1 MGFPIRKIKTVATTG
16 NLDTIVATTRTPGAT
31 VNMGQVKPGSL
42 VAEISCDIETSTITL
57 YADWQVSDDA
67 STWIVLAPANNA
79 ANVVLGTGTGGADAT
94 VAKALEA
101 IRGKYE
107 QGNTTVHIIGFAKAM
122 GDIAQGAAG
131 VLIFFGVAWF
141 MGRRITR

>member
-101 IRGKYE
+101 PMAVYSFRYSRLAVRNE
-107 QGNTTVHIIGFAKAM
+107 VTT
-122 GDIAQGAAG
+122 GAA
-131 VLIFFGVAWF
+131 VDTYSILYHYLKPGVA
-141 MGRRITR
+141 